1 MHWGRHHH
9 LQAHF
14 GSPLQGA
21 EHNFMWI
28 SIRGGHVVYFH
39 MRICGVFV
47 VVFVIVFVFVFAF
60 SSDFWIAIVI
70 SFQNMYG
77 IGVCEASE
85 QCYWSSLKWWRT
97 YTHTYIHHF
106 HSYTGPIRYDGP
118 SENGSSYKYQPSRPE
133 DCFLHL
139 KQDQLQLSG
148 GKKRALVS
156 ATTSTTM
163 IHGALVWQL
172 MVWAP
177 FCPQRLSLHIL
188 ICWIFL
194 AVLHQFRMTIVLNL
208 PVQTSSKQV
217 SWAIGQP
224 FTFFLTISEMKIWG
238 SQTYQAALNSFK
250 C

>member
-1 MHWGRHHH
+1 MKD
-9 LQAHF
+9 
-14 GSPLQGA
+14 
-21 EHNFMWI
+21 
-28 SIRGGHVVYFH
+28 Y
-39 MRICGVFV
+39 
-47 VVFVIVFVFVFAF
+47 IVATLWAVLLIIFKVMTH
-60 SSDFWIAIVI
+60 I
-70 SFQNMYG
+70 
-77 IGVCEASE
+77 
-85 QCYWSSLKWWRT
+85 
-97 YTHTYIHHF
+97 HTYIHHF
-106 HSYTGPIRYDGP
+106 HSAHPVGWA
-118 SENGSSYKYQPSRPE
+118 EWKWFLLL
-133 DCFLHL
+133 FLHL

-148 GKKRALVS
+148 GKKRAQVS

-177 FCPQRLSLHIL
+177 FCPQRLSLHIF